1 MKNKFPKL
9 HAALFRSVQSIPVL
23 IGVVVISFVL
33 TRTLPGDPAVYF
45 AGAAADEQ
53 SINEIRI
60 AMGLDKTLYEQFF
73 VYVNNLMQ
81 GNLGTSLSTGQP
93 VLSDLTKRL
102 PASLELTI
110 LSLIISSLISIP
122 LGILAATRPDSWI
135 DHLCRFLVTAGVS
148 LPTFFTGIL
157 LIYMFYYILG
167 LSPSPIGRLDFIYIE
182 PDLVTGFYLI
192 DAAIS
197 NDWETWIGATKQ
209 LILPSVTLALFT
221 LAPIARMTRASML
234 TILSS
239 EFVRTAKAAG
249 LSNGKVLFSYAL
261 RNALLPIITTLGMV
275 FSFALGANVLVEKV
289 FAWPGIG
296 SYAVEALIVSDYAA
310 VQGFVLSMAIMFV
323 ILNLL
328 IDLIYMIIDPRIGF
342 ESK

>member
-23 IGVVVISFVL
+23 IGVVVISFIL
-33 TRTLPGDPAVYF
+33 TRALPGDPAVYF

-110 LSLIISSLISIP
+110 LSLILSSLISIP

-221 LAPIARMTRASML
+221 LACIISLGFWRGLFAI
-234 TILSS
+234 ILALIL
-239 EFVRTAKAAG
+239 FFG
-249 LSNGKVLFSYAL
+249 LLVL
-261 RNALLPIITTLGMV
+261 
-275 FSFALGANVLVEKV
+275 LVYFGEKV
-289 FAWPGIG
+289 
-296 SYAVEALIVSDYAA
+296 S
-310 VQGFVLSMAIMFV
+310 
-323 ILNLL
+323 
-328 IDLIYMIIDPRIGF
+328 
-342 ESK
+342 